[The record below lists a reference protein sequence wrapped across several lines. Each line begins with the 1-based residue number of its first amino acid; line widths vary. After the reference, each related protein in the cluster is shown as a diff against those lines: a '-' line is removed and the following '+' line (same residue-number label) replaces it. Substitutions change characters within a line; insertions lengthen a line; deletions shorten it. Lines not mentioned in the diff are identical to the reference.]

1 MKRVEKIGITSRNT
15 MFMTGHHHV
24 SDLLSRISPL
34 FFLSK
39 GITTTTTEEKKKHN
53 RKEALL
59 CVICQSSVPF
69 FPISNRDSFDIQ
81 RSKESFHPH
90 LL

>member
-34 FFLSK
+34 FFLPK
-39 GITTTTTEEKKKHN
+39 GITTTTTEEKKT
-53 RKEALL
+53 
-59 CVICQSSVPF
+59 
-69 FPISNRDSFDIQ
+69 
-81 RSKESFHPH
+81 
-90 LL
+90 